1 MKSPAPLALCAA
13 RAAPAGPP
21 EAAPLLNPQIP
32 APQPTPCY
40 PPSLSP
46 LSPAWQSISR
56 SPAGALS
63 QDKNSHLC
71 LPTDQEVKTSPCSSA
86 GPGTA
91 SAGRTRGCWRRGGRA
106 WVSPHSPP
114 HPDTS
119 LGHGQV
125 PGAAG
130 GCGWGCD
137 GAGSSG
143 RGWMSPAVWGSPG
156 GPRGGRGPAP
166 AGLSRG
172 AAAGLSQELP
182 SLQPGCCT
190 PAPWLGRGEGTCF
203 PSPSPSISPLRF
215 LR

>member
-1 MKSPAPLALCAA
+1 MSFPGPLHRPELQGAGCCQLLPYTRSSFKSPAPPALCAA

-32 APQPTPCY
+32 APHPTPCY

-63 QDKNSHLC
+63 RDKNSHLR
-71 LPTDQEVKTSPCSSA
+71 LPTDQKVKTSPCSSA
-86 GPGTA
+86 G
-91 SAGRTRGCWRRGGRA
+91 RVRGCWRRGGIA
-106 WVSPHSPP
+106 QVSPHSPP
-114 HPDTS
+114 HPNTS
-119 LGHGQV
+119 PGRGQS

-143 RGWMSPAVWGSPG
+143 
-156 GPRGGRGPAP
+156 
-166 AGLSRG
+166 
-172 AAAGLSQELP
+172 
-182 SLQPGCCT
+182 
-190 PAPWLGRGEGTCF
+190 
-203 PSPSPSISPLRF
+203 
-215 LR
+215 